1 MRGII
6 HNNINYPLSDALALY
21 ESGMV
26 LGEKK
31 FQEKAAELAKIALGQ
46 ASENGLLVGEGVPW
60 TQRSKGLQSCGYWIQ
75 CGRNDSDVSSF
86 MAD

>member
-1 MRGII
+1 
-6 HNNINYPLSDALALY
+6 
-21 ESGMV
+21 MV

-46 ASENGLLVGEGVPW
+46 ASENGLLVGEAFHGPKEASGAAV
-60 TQRSKGLQSCGYWIQ
+60 LWILDIMWKK
-75 CGRNDSDVSSF
+75 RFRVSSF